1 MFFFI
6 LIFVLHTLINIY
18 LFNKGWKVLH
28 AKRKSRIVYCI
39 AFFIVYISFSLAML
53 GRNHFPLD
61 IQKPMYMLGTG
72 WLGFMLYLTLYFSL
86 TDLLHFINKFKNYP
100 FRSRKISLFRHCEA
114 ERQSNPEENSG
125 LLPASQFAMTGAD
138 KKSTFR
144 RIQVFSGT
152 LLVSILLSY
161 GYYHF
166 SHPSVT
172 RKEIFISKSGN
183 EYRELKAVGISDL
196 HLGITVGKSRL
207 KKYVE
212 IINAQEPDIILIAG
226 DVIDNNLYPLNKE
239 KMWEELNQLKAPLGV
254 YFCLGNHEYLSGIEE
269 SIAFLEKT
277 SFHILI
283 DESVLVDESF
293 YIIGRNDLHGKN
305 RKDLAD
311 LVQNLDKSRP
321 MILLDHKPFH
331 LEEAEENQIDF
342 QFSGHTHYG
351 QMFPL
356 NLITHRVFEL
366 PYGYMKKGD
375 TNYYVSSGLGL
386 WGPQYRIGTKSEVV
400 VFDIKF
406 N

>member
-18 LFNKGWKVLH
+18 LFNKGWKLLH
-28 AKRKSRIVYCI
+28 AKRKSRIVYSI

-53 GRNHFPLD
+53 GRNYFPLY

-72 WLGFMLYLTLYFSL
+72 WLGFMLYLTLYFLL
-86 TDLLHFINKFKNYP
+86 TDLLHFINKFFP
-100 FRSRKISLFRHCEA
+100 FFPK
-114 ERQSNPEENSG
+114 QW
-125 LLPASQFAMTGAD
+125 
-138 KKSTFR
+138 KKGSTFR
-144 RIQVFSGT
+144 RIQVLSGV
-152 LLVSILLSY
+152 LLASILLSY

-226 DVIDNNLYPLNKE
+226 DVIDNNLYPLNKD

-269 SIAFLEKT
+269 SLTFLKKT

-283 DESVLVDESF
+283 DESVLVDDSF
-293 YIIGRNDLHGKN
+293 YIIGRDDLHGKN

-311 LVQNLDKSRP
+311 LVQNLDKFRP

-351 QMFPL
+351 QLFPL

-366 PYGYMKKGD
+366 PYGYMKKGS